1 MKLHRILV
9 GAAVCFTVTV
19 FTLSIFL
26 SKGSFD
32 EPSFLP
38 DEVKK
43 GSISTAGKEGNSH
56 ADFTTTAS
64 GIQYKIL
71 KEGHGSP
78 PTKGQKVKAH
88 YTGWLNDFDSGKKFD
103 SSRDRKSPFS
113 FKVGVGQVIQGWD
126 ETFTVMMVGERRQII
141 VPSRLGYGEDGF
153 GSVIPKG
160 ATLYFDVEL
169 LKIE

>member
-1 MKLHRILV
+1 
-9 GAAVCFTVTV
+9 
-19 FTLSIFL
+19 
-26 SKGSFD
+26 
-32 EPSFLP
+32 
-38 DEVKK
+38 
-43 GSISTAGKEGNSH
+43 
-56 ADFTTTAS
+56 
-64 GIQYKIL
+64 
-71 KEGHGSP
+71 
-78 PTKGQKVKAH
+78 
-88 YTGWLNDFDSGKKFD
+88 LNDFDSGKKFD

-153 GSVIPKG
+153 GSVIPGG